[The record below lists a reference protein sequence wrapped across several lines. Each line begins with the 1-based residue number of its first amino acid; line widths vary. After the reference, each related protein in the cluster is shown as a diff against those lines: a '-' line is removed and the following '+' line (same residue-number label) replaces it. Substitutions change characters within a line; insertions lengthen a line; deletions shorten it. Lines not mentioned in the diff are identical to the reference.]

1 MIRSFISE
9 ERTSTWGIY
18 KGKCW
23 LSQRP
28 WKKITKRKNHKN
40 QRKDRQGLPRALF
53 GLSARLLASM
63 FQTLPRCLT
72 AHRKNSTSN
81 VWHPGT
87 FFIRFSWPFS
97 TQFSII
103 PPAVLLHGLSTT
115 LSHPQ
120 FLDYALHVNWNNV
133 CAQCLDFIHTNK
145 IKSLH
150 LKIDS
155 WINRKSQKMKAP
167 LLLEAGVKREAE
179 TEEPIKHP

>member
-1 MIRSFISE
+1 MKE
-9 ERTSTWGIY
+9 DY
-18 KGKCW
+18 KE
-23 LSQRP
+23 
-28 WKKITKRKNHKN
+28 KKLRRKRIKEKT
-40 QRKDRQGLPRALF
+40 DRDYRAHLF
-53 GLSARLLASM
+53 GLSARHLASM

-81 VWHPGT
+81 IWHPRT

-97 TQFSII
+97 TQFLII

-120 FLDYALHVNWNNV
+120 FLDYALHVNWDNV
-133 CAQCLDFIHTNK
+133 CAQCLAFIHTNK

-150 LKIDS
+150 LKVDS